1 MNFSIHFYL
10 RISVAALVLL
20 SGPVLAQ
27 TLVESMRPAQW
38 RTLIFVSTKMP
49 RESLINLARQ
59 AQRTRATLVLN
70 GFEAGHVGMGE
81 AQQWVGQINRDC
93 CGVSGGAAFEIDPKK
108 FQQYAVKSV
117 PAFVIT
123 NPLPEI
129 PPATLRTLVP
139 PTVHDWF
146 AVRAIGRPESKVT
159 APPPHLPPSLRRTR
173 CWGRIIRR

>member
-1 MNFSIHFYL
+1 MNLSIHFYL

-27 TLVESMRPAQW
+27 TLVESMRPARW

-123 NPLPEI
+123 PFDSATPEQWTKVSGDMDLGN
-129 PPATLRTLVP
+129 AFKF
-139 PTVHDWF
+139 F
-146 AVRAIGRPESKVT
+146 ASQSQLKDAQRYAEIQYKN
-159 APPPHLPPSLRRTR
+159 L
-173 CWGRIIRR
+173 